1 MKAYEFRGTF
11 TFAVD
16 AESRESAERMLIEQ
30 LGEVLLD
37 WRIESVSSD

>member
-11 TFAVD
+11 TFIVE
-16 AESRESAERMLIEQ
+16 AESRESAEQQLEHQ

-37 WRIESVSSD
+37 WRVDEVSS